1 MSEMKKILVT
11 LLMISLLV
19 SLAACGTNDTPNTEN
34 NTPSTSESTPS
45 QTDEP
50 TKATEE
56 AQGNS
61 GIDLMY
67 TFKDPSKPVAFD
79 YPNMKSIEEGTSQVF
94 KNSKFLI
101 VYCRDTKQATLNN
114 VVQELS
120 EKFGTATRTHLE
132 GTFDSFSVTKT
143 ENKTIN
149 QTDVLLVEGVVVSKY
164 DDGTSIQLPM
174 RGYTFAKGDVV
185 CELIAV
191 LNEESNTTNQEE
203 MNKTI
208 DAIIATLRDDR

>member
-1 MSEMKKILVT
+1 MNEMKKILVT
-11 LLMISLLV
+11 LLTICLLASLV
-19 SLAACGTNDTPNTEN
+19 ACGTNDTPNTGN

-45 QTDEP
+45 QTEE
-50 TKATEE
+50 TSKATENT
-56 AQGNS
+56 QSNN

-101 VYCRDTKQATLNN
+101 VYCRNTKQVTLNN
-114 VVQELS
+114 VVEVLS

-132 GTFDSFSVTKT
+132 GTFESFSVTKT
-143 ENKTIN
+143 ESKTIN
-149 QTDVLLVEGVVVSKY
+149 QTEVLMVEGVVVAKY
-164 DDGTSIQLPM
+164 DDGTSILLPM

-191 LNEESNTTNQEE
+191 LNEESNAANQEE

-208 DAIIATLRDDR
+208 DSIIATLRDDR

>member
-1 MSEMKKILVT
+1 MNKMKKILVT
-11 LLMISLLV
+11 LLVICLLASLT
-19 SLAACGTNDTPNTEN
+19 ACGTNDTPSTGN
-34 NTPSTSESTPS
+34 NTPSTSESTPP
-45 QTDEP
+45 QTEEP
-50 TKATEE
+50 TKATENT
-56 AQGNS
+56 QGNN

-101 VYCRDTKQATLNN
+101 VYCRDTKQAALND
-114 VVQELS
+114 VIGELS
-120 EKFGTATRTHLE
+120 EKFSNATRTHLE
-132 GTFDSFSVTKT
+132 GTFESFSVTKT

-149 QTDVLLVEGVVVSKY
+149 QTEVLLVEGVVVAKY

-191 LNEESNTTNQEE
+191 LNEESNVANQEE